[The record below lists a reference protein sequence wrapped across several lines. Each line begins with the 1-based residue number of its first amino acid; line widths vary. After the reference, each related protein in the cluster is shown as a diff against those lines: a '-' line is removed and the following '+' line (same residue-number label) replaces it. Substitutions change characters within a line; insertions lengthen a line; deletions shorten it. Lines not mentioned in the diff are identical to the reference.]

1 MTKEYFLPPAFFD
14 EIKEF
19 AEKEGYKELL
29 AIVDKQ
35 EQGNIVLEVW
45 EADMLLKVAQ
55 LWKLQAEFRYPFWDE
70 DHPNYNP
77 DHEEG
82 YFEEQEERFGKI
94 GATFLGD
101 D

>member
-1 MTKEYFLPPAFFD
+1 
-14 EIKEF
+14 
-19 AEKEGYKELL
+19 
-29 AIVDKQ
+29 
-35 EQGNIVLEVW
+35 
-45 EADMLLKVAQ
+45 MLLKVAQ
-55 LWKLQAEFRYPFWDE
+55 LWKLQAELRYPFWDE